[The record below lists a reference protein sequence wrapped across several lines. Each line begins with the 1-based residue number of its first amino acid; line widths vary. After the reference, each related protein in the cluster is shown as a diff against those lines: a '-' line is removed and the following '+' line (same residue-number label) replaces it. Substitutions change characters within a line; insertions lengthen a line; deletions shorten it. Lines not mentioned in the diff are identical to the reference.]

1 MFFFFFW
8 PQILQ
13 TRETSN
19 PFSLAVFNDMLYW
32 TDAKNRVVRGARKVY
47 GKNSHVLLKR
57 QRQPFGVK
65 ASKLLNESSSLEM
78 M

>member
-1 MFFFFFW
+1 
-8 PQILQ
+8 
-13 TRETSN
+13 
-19 PFSLAVFNDMLYW
+19 MLYW